1 MCPVA
6 AGLGRQLVG
15 VLFFHHLSS
24 KDYTQIITL
33 GRKHTYLLISL
44 ASPNSSYISF
54 AP

>member
-6 AGLGRQLVG
+6 AGLRRRLVG
-15 VLFFHHLSS
+15 VLSFRHLSS
-24 KDYTQIITL
+24 KDCTQIITL
-33 GRKHTYLLISL
+33 GRKHTYLLIYL